1 MAQKLFRNIKQA
13 ENEKDNFAKNLES
26 SSHINM
32 EQAVTKYSFQDISEM
47 HNIENQT
54 YEVKISALKK
64 RFYQFKVTP
73 LDMDDLKIVQII
85 DITHQILYSES

>member
-13 ENEKDNFAKNLES
+13 ENEKDNFAKNFES

-54 YEVKISALKK
+54 YEVKISVQKK

>member
-1 MAQKLFRNIKQA
+1 
-13 ENEKDNFAKNLES
+13 
-26 SSHINM
+26 
-32 EQAVTKYSFQDISEM
+32 M